1 MAKKGKKKNSVGK
14 EYRRVPFRMSSKLR
28 TRVSTPTG
36 GHWDLPLYGI
46 LVGWNLVVK
55 DRASSV
61 FILSFHITSRNT
73 EQGDYATGPISRA
86 HTYSSFLSIKGRA
99 ERATDTG
106 LVPLRSTR
114 G

>member
-1 MAKKGKKKNSVGK
+1 
-14 EYRRVPFRMSSKLR
+14 MSSKLR

-55 DRASSV
+55 DRACL
-61 FILSFHITSRNT
+61 FTSLPE
-73 EQGDYATGPISRA
+73 EQGDYATGPTSRA
-86 HTYSSFLSIKGRA
+86 HIYSSFLSKKGRA
-99 ERATDTG
+99 ETATDTG
-106 LVPLRSTR
+106 LVPLTSAR